1 MVFRGAHK
9 MVGSLIRDIG
19 LALTANSFFE
29 IMSNGVAV
37 KSLLIL
43 FISIGILFYGIVIE
57 KITKGQ

>member
-1 MVFRGAHK
+1 